1 MAKPGPVK
9 PETPHMSPT
18 EQGTSKAT
26 KIERRAENRF
36 NRNKLKVQIKEIINH
51 QYMNRNEN
59 VFHLKAN

>member
-26 KIERRAENRF
+26 KIERRAER
-36 NRNKLKVQIKEIINH
+36 QIQQEQTKGTN
-51 QYMNRNEN
+51 QGDN
-59 VFHLKAN
+59 